1 MTSLYPRVMPTRDE
15 WFELTRRNARSV
27 QTIIGWIFWDPGAV
41 SRYEALGLP
50 GPLGYIAARIAP
62 FGRAG
67 YEAVVAALGSISP
80 LGVRFVID
88 FVAPEDYVVWWNA
101 RNEAVREGLATYA
114 PAAESALT
122 DFHDDLWRVVDELPF
137 VGRPFS
143 ASHLAM
149 ERVGDR
155 VLSSWH
161 AINIMREWRGD
172 THWGV
177 IAQLNLTGA
186 EASTLHNEWL
196 AYDGDWLSHSRGL
209 SDESIAEAWRGLE
222 QRGLARDGV
231 ITAEGLEL
239 RQWIEDETDRR
250 TTLPWEILG
259 WERSVE
265 FHERLEPPCE
275 LLLQRVDITAGV
287 RYQPASR
294 LRPPRTPS

>member
-1 MTSLYPRVMPTRDE
+1 MPSADE

-27 QTIIGWIFWDPGAV
+27 QTTVGWIFWDPGAV
-41 SRYEALGLP
+41 RRYESLGLP

-62 FGRAG
+62 FGAAG

-88 FVAPEDYVVWWNA
+88 FVAPQEYLAWWNA
-101 RNEAVREGLATYA
+101 RNDAVREGLLEYA
-114 PAAESALT
+114 PAAADALR
-122 DFHDDLWRVVDELPF
+122 DMHEDLWGVVTHLPF

-149 ERVGDR
+149 PRETDPT
-155 VLSSWH
+155 LSGWH
-161 AINIMREWRGD
+161 AVNILREWRGD
-172 THWGV
+172 THWGI
-177 IAQLNLTGA
+177 IAQLNLSGP

-196 AYDGDWLSHSRGL
+196 RYDGDWLSRSRGIA
-209 SDESIAEAWRGLE
+209 DEAIAEAWRGLE
-222 QRGLARDGV
+222 RRGLARDGA
-231 ITAEGLEL
+231 ITQAGLEL

-250 TTLPWEILG
+250 TVLPWEILG
-259 WERSVE
+259 WEKSRQ

-275 LLLQRVDITAGV
+275 VLLQRVDLTAGE

-294 LRPPRTPS
+294 IRPSDTP